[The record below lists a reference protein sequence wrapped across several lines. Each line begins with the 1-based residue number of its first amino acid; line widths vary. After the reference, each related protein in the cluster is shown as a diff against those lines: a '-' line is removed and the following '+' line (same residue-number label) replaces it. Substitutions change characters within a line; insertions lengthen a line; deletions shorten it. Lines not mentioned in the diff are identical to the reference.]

1 MEYSLLRGVNYS
13 QQNQYEKAI
22 IEYQKA
28 YVLDSNNV
36 ILLKEMG
43 YCYYQFGDY
52 TKAEEF
58 WLKALKQTPNDE
70 V

>member
-28 YVLDSNNV
+28 YALDSNNV

-43 YCYYQFGDY
+43 YCYYQIK
-52 TKAEEF
+52 TA
-58 WLKALKQTPNDE
+58 QTQSC
-70 V
+70 